1 MTRAR
6 RLELLQKLLGAA
18 AKDGFAAVME
28 EGLGE
33 RLRAAA
39 ASTRQVVA
47 VDELGGPFEK
57 FEGGLERFE
66 ERGRVDRSRVVA
78 HGLRLCMQM
87 IPPTPSRVNSKT
99 KRGIQPRG
107 VRGSRPSTPSIQGD
121 EPGAGS
127 VDKIVASSEVE
138 RPTKST
144 PPASASRG
152 RGGAARRAGEARGA
166 LGDDP
171 VTVLA
176 GVGPKIAQRLAE
188 RGVMRVEDLALAIP
202 RGYLDRRARHTI
214 QGLIDGMDATVEGV
228 IRDFRQS
235 WFRGRFN
242 ARMSVEADE
251 GGAGAMMEARWF
263 HPVGGL
269 GQRVVTGERVL
280 LSGTVKFFRGAPSMV
295 HPEVSHPDT
304 PGPAITVRYPAVEG
318 VPAKTFAKACR
329 GAVAHLGDTLVDPI
343 PEWLVADRGLPSRM
357 ESLRLLHDPPETLS
371 EDEVARLVAGTSPA
385 HRRLAF
391 DEFFMVQLAV
401 LQHRQSWKHTS
412 CACPPVSFDRERL
425 RSALP
430 FEPTGAQWRSISEI
444 ESDLGSGEAMLR
456 LLQGDVGSGKTAVAF
471 ATALAVAK
479 GGAQSAL
486 MAPTELLADQHYQTL
501 APWCERAGLTVAVLT
516 GSTGRAQRASRLA
529 LLEAGK
535 IDLLIGTHALI
546 VGDVRFQQLG
556 LVVVDEQHRFG
567 VEQRTKLREKGMAPH
582 LLVMTATPIPRS
594 LALTAFGELDV
605 SIIDEL
611 PPGRK
616 PAATSVFLGK
626 RGLGSARKRLLK
638 QVRGGLQAYVVCPLV
653 EASEAVAAS
662 DVEQTAAE
670 LRAMLGDH
678 ERVDLIHGRLAQAEK
693 DEIMTRFRAGEIR
706 VLVATTV
713 IEVGVDVPS
722 ARTILVEHAERF
734 GLAQLHQLRG
744 RVGRG
749 EGASHCLL
757 HTGQSKGSDA
767 HQRLLVLEETSDG
780 FEVAERDLKFRGP
793 GEMFGTRQSG
803 AMSLRF
809 AGFGGDG
816 LKMVVDARAAAR
828 ELLDR
833 DPGLGD
839 YPVLRR
845 ELGRRLASEAFY
857 SGESG

>member
-1 MTRAR
+1 MTRGSGLNSLR
-6 RLELLQKLLGAA
+6 ELLGAA
-18 AKDGFAAVME
+18 AKDGFAAIME

-33 RLRAAA
+33 RLREATAV
-39 ASTRQVVA
+39 TRHQHEA
-47 VDELGGPFEK
+47 ESLSGQFEK
-57 FEGGLERFE
+57 FEGGLARFE

-78 HGLRLCMQM
+78 HGLRICMQL
-87 IPPTPSRVNSKT
+87 TPVSDARRT
-99 KRGIQPRG
+99 TTPARARPRHG
-107 VRGSRPSTPSIQGD
+107 VRGR
-121 EPGAGS
+121 
-127 VDKIVASSEVE
+127 
-138 RPTKST
+138 
-144 PPASASRG
+144 PAS
-152 RGGAARRAGEARGA
+152 GALEEEGPTRKDKPKGARRRAGTDALAGA
-166 LGDDP
+166 GPAGDAL
-171 VTVLA
+171 TVLP
-176 GVGPKIAQRLAE
+176 GVGPKIAARLAE
-188 RGVMRVEDLALAIP
+188 RGVTRVEDLALAIP
-202 RGYLDRRARHTI
+202 RGYRDRRTRHAI
-214 QGLIDGMDATVEGV
+214 HDLAEGMEATVEGV

-242 ARMSVEADE
+242 ARMTVEAV
-251 GGAGAMMEARWF
+251 AGAPTASLEARWF

-280 LSGTVKFFRGAPSMV
+280 LSGTVKFFRGAASMV
-295 HPEVSHPDT
+295 HPEISHPDA

-329 GAVAHLGDTLVDPI
+329 AAVAHVGDALVDPI
-343 PEWLVADRGLPSRM
+343 PEWLVTARGLPSRLA
-357 ESLRLLHDPPETLS
+357 SLRLLHDPPETM
-371 EDEVARLVAGTSPA
+371 DEEAFASLAQGTSPA

-401 LQHRQSWKHTS
+401 LQHRQRWKHTS

-444 ESDLGSGEAMLR
+444 EDDLGSGEAMLR

-471 ATALAVAK
+471 AAALAVAM
-479 GGAQSAL
+479 GGAQTAL
-486 MAPTELLADQHYQTL
+486 MAPTELLADQHHKTL
-501 APWCERAGLTVAVLT
+501 APWCERAGLTVALLT

-546 VGDVRFQQLG
+546 VDDVRFGQLG

-567 VEQRTKLREKGMAPH
+567 VEQRTKLREKGAAPH

-611 PPGRK
+611 PPGRE
-616 PAATSVFLGK
+616 PADTSVFLGK
-626 RGLGSARKRLLK
+626 RGLTSARKRLLK
-638 QVRGGLQAYVVCPLV
+638 QVRAGLQAYVVCPLV
-653 EASEAVAAS
+653 EASETVEAS
-662 DVEQTAAE
+662 DVEQTAAQM
-670 LRAMLGDH
+670 RALIGSD
-678 ERVDLIHGRLAQAEK
+678 EDVALIHGRLSQAEK
-693 DEIMTRFRAGEIR
+693 DDVMTRFRAGEIR

-722 ARTILVEHAERF
+722 ARVILVEHAERF

-749 EGASHCLL
+749 EGKSHCLL

-767 HQRLLVLEETSDG
+767 HARLLVLEETSDG

-809 AGFGGDG
+809 AGFAGDG
-816 LKMVVDARAAAR
+816 LKMVVDAREAAR
-828 ELLDR
+828 ELLDG
-833 DPGLGD
+833 DP
-839 YPVLRR
+839 
-845 ELGRRLASEAFY
+845 ELGEYPLLREELERRLASEALY

>member
-6 RLELLQKLLGAA
+6 GLHSLRDLLGSAA
-18 AKDGFAAVME
+18 RDGFAAVME
-28 EGLGE
+28 EGLGG
-33 RLRAAA
+33 RLREAAA
-39 ASTRQVVA
+39 AATQEL
-47 VDELGGPFEK
+47 ELGELRGQFEK
-57 FEGGLERFE
+57 FEGGLARFE

-78 HGLRLCMQM
+78 HGLRICMQLA
-87 IPPTPSRVNSKT
+87 PAAPSRGASRSRRT
-99 KRGIQPRG
+99 PEQRG
-107 VRGSRPSTPSIQGD
+107 VRGRPRPSPDRVTAESREADAPR
-121 EPGAGS
+121 GAP
-127 VDKIVASSEVE
+127 E
-138 RPTKST
+138 RP
-144 PPASASRG
+144 SASRAKRS
-152 RGGAARRAGEARGA
+152 RGDANLGPKTRSVGP
-166 LGDDP
+166 GDDP
-171 VTVLA
+171 VTVLP
-176 GVGPKIAQRLAE
+176 GVGPKIAERLAE
-188 RGVMRVEDLALAIP
+188 RGVARVEDLALAIP
-202 RGYLDRRARHTI
+202 RGYRDRRSRHPI
-214 QGLIDGMDATVEGV
+214 HELIDGMEATVEGV

-242 ARMSVEADE
+242 ARMSVEAVE
-251 GGAGAMMEARWF
+251 GEPAASLEARWF

-280 LSGTVKFFRGAPSMV
+280 LSGAVKFFRGAPSMV
-295 HPEVSHPDT
+295 HPEVSHPDA

-329 GAVAHLGDTLVDPI
+329 AAVAHIGEALVDPI
-343 PEWLVADRGLPSRM
+343 PEWLVAARELPSRLD
-357 ESLRLLHDPPETLS
+357 SLRLLHDPPETLDA
-371 EDEVARLVAGTSPA
+371 EAFARLADGTSPA

-401 LQHRQSWKHTS
+401 LQQRQRWKHTS

-430 FEPTGAQWRSISEI
+430 FEPTAAQWRSISEI
-444 ESDLGSGEAMLR
+444 EDDLGSGEAMLR

-471 ATALAVAK
+471 AAALAVAM

-486 MAPTELLADQHYQTL
+486 MAPTELLADQHYKTL
-501 APWCERAGLTVAVLT
+501 APWCERAGLTIASLT

-546 VGDVRFQQLG
+546 VDDVRFHQLG

-567 VEQRTKLREKGMAPH
+567 VEQRTRLREKGVAPH

-605 SIIDEL
+605 SVIDEL
-611 PPGRK
+611 PPGRE
-616 PAATSVFLGK
+616 PAQTSVFLGK
-626 RGLGSARKRLLK
+626 RGLKSARQRLLK

-670 LRAMLGDH
+670 LRALIEG
-678 ERVDLIHGRLAQAEK
+678 EGEVGLIHGRLSQADK
-693 DEIMTRFRAGEIR
+693 DEVMQRFRAGELR

-713 IEVGVDVPS
+713 IEVGVDVPG
-722 ARTILVEHAERF
+722 ARAILIEHAERF

-749 EGASHCLL
+749 QGASQCLL

-767 HQRLLVLEETSDG
+767 HARLLVLEQTSDG

-816 LKMVVDARAAAR
+816 LKVVVDARAAAR
-828 ELLDR
+828 ELLER
-833 DPGLGD
+833 DP
-839 YPVLRR
+839 
-845 ELGRRLASEAFY
+845 ELHASPRLSDELARRLDSEAFY